1 MSRPRGKPL
10 PHPTVGMLLEG
21 DWVEY
26 ETPRGR
32 ARGAGGVHIV
42 AGAPHI
48 ERTPAARVALLRVT
62 RGGVAVAEVQGFASS
77 HRARENNAKLQRLRA
92 EFGTGVK

>member
-1 MSRPRGKPL
+1 
-10 PHPTVGMLLEG
+10 MLGEG

-26 ETPRGR
+26 ETVRGK
-32 ARGAGGVHIV
+32 ARGAGSVHIV
-42 AGAPHI
+42 AGVPHI
-48 ERTPAARVALLRVT
+48 ERTPAAKVRLLRVT
-62 RGGVAVAEVQGFASS
+62 RGGAVVAEVQGLESS

>member
-1 MSRPRGKPL
+1 MSRRRPAPL
-10 PHPTVGMLLEG
+10 PPPTVGMLLEG

-26 ETPRGR
+26 ETKPGR

-42 AGAPHI
+42 SEVPHI
-48 ERTPAARVALLRVT
+48 QRTPAARVALLRVT
-62 RGGVAVAEVQGFASS
+62 RGGAAVAEVQGFDSP

-92 EFGTGVK
+92 EFGT